1 VRTIVRYKLYDYPAS
16 GNCYKARLLLSHLGI
31 EYERVPVDI
40 FAGETM
46 TPEHAARN
54 PALTTPVLEL
64 PDGSFLPESG
74 AILLHLAE
82 GTDLLPDDPAER
94 AQVYRWLFFE
104 QSAILPTVA
113 DIRFR
118 MLTGRLDPDGDAGRR
133 AAQLA
138 GAVTSVVEGHLQ
150 GRTFAVG
157 ERFTLADIALF
168 GYVHV
173 AHEAG
178 VDMSGFTAIA
188 EWIERV
194 RQQPGHVEDLAPY
207 PENTRPGVSRTIH
220 DVRLARTA

>member
-1 VRTIVRYKLYDYPAS
+1 MRYKLYNYGPS
-16 GNCYKARLLLSHLGI
+16 GNCYKARLLLSHLEI
-31 EYERVPVDI
+31 EYESVPVDI

-64 PDGSFLPESG
+64 PDGTHLPESG

-82 GTDLLPDDPAER
+82 GTELLPDDPVER

-118 MLTGRLDPDGDAGRR
+118 MLTGRLDPESDAGRR
-133 AAQLA
+133 ASQLA
-138 GAVTSVVEGHLQ
+138 SAVTSVVEGHLKD
-150 GRTFAVG
+150 RSFAVA
-157 ERFTLADIALF
+157 ERFTLADLALF
-168 GYVHV
+168 GYLHV

-178 VDMSGFTAIA
+178 VEMSGFPGIA
-188 EWIERV
+188 GWLERV
-194 RQQPGHVEDLAPY
+194 RAQPRHVEDLEPY
-207 PENTRPGVSRTIH
+207 PENS
-220 DVRLARTA
+220 

>member
-1 VRTIVRYKLYDYPAS
+1 MRYRLYDYPSS
-16 GNCYKARLLLSHLGI
+16 GNCYKVRLLLSHLGI
-31 EYERVPVDI
+31 EYDRVPVDI

-64 PDGSFLPESG
+64 PSGEHLPESG

-82 GTDLLPDDPAER
+82 GTDLLPDDRGER

-118 MLTGRLDPDGDAGRR
+118 MLTGRLDPESEAGRN
-133 AAQLA
+133 AALLA
-138 GAVTSVVEGHLQ
+138 TAVTGVVEGHL
-150 GRTFAVG
+150 RERSFAVG
-157 ERFTLADIALF
+157 GRFGVADIALF

-173 AHEAG
+173 ADEAG
-178 VDMSGFTAIA
+178 VDMSGFTGIA
-188 EWIERV
+188 RWVERV
-194 RQQPGHVEDLAPY
+194 RAQPGHVEDLAPY
-207 PENTRPGVSRTIH
+207 PENSRPGQSRSIH
-220 DVRLARTA
+220 DVRLARSA